1 MNQDVQMEL
10 IKMALED
17 KIRMSKKTMG
27 PRYKRVVRNELK
39 IYREIL
45 NIVREK

>member
-1 MNQDVQMEL
+1 MNQDVQVQL

-17 KIRMSKKTMG
+17 KIRINRKLMG
-27 PRYKRVVRNELK
+27 PRHKKVLRKEME

-45 NIVREK
+45 NIVKET

>member
-1 MNQDVQMEL
+1 MNQDVQVQL

-17 KIRMSKKTMG
+17 KIRINRKLMDLAIKVLRKEM
-27 PRYKRVVRNELK
+27 E

-45 NIVREK
+45 NIVKET

>member
-1 MNQDVQMEL
+1 MNQDVQLEL

-17 KIRMSKKTMG
+17 KIRMSKKTMEY
-27 PRYKRVVRNELK
+27 RYKRVVRNELK

-45 NIVREK
+45 NIVRET